1 MAVYGIGSMYGRN
14 IERKSEFLASHCA
27 CIGWKKEEAPALH
40 QMLGKIKVGDFIYIK
55 SFAVIKKELRVK
67 AVGIVISD
75 EREKDNLGEGVI
87 VKWLWDCRDTPAVI
101 DITDEVYKNN
111 VFNNTLYEEY
121 NSSIQKRIL
130 ELGLERRNIEVSIS
144 EILPPKG
151 KSI

>member
-1 MAVYGIGSMYGRN
+1 MAIYGIGSMYGRS
-14 IERKSEFLASHCA
+14 IERKNEFLASHCA

-40 QMLGKIKVGDFIYIK
+40 QMLRKIKVGDFIYIK

-75 EREKDNLGEGVI
+75 EREKDNLGEGVT

-121 NSSIQKRIL
+121 NSSIQERIL